1 MMLSQVIEVSE
12 NNTVEQNS
20 EVLST
25 VTDYFMELAIF
36 VNESSV
42 SINTSVS
49 YN

>member
-1 MMLSQVIEVSE
+1 MMLSQVIELSE
-12 NNTVEQNS
+12 NNTVEQKS

-25 VTDYFMELAIF
+25 VTDYFTELAIF